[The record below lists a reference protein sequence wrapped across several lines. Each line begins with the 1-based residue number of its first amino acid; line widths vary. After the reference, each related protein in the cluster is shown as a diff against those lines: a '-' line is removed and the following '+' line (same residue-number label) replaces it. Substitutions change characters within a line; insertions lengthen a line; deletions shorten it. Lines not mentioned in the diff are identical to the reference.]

1 VTKKLVIKEVRMT
14 NISAAPPANFNLA
27 VETLKRTLRQD
38 KVAAVVLSQAQAPQE
53 PAGPNI
59 DVSAA
64 GSISNLGRYVNTD
77 A

>member
-1 VTKKLVIKEVRMT
+1 MT
-14 NISAAPPANFNLA
+14 NIPAAPPANFNLA

-53 PAGPNI
+53 PAGLDI
-59 DVSAA
+59 DIAAA
-64 GSISNLGRYVNTD
+64 GSISNLGRHVNTD